1 MTYERFLKITT
12 TLKMQDE
19 LVSELYEKKV
29 DLLEFMDPYHQ
40 VITELIKEV
49 YGEEGYD
56 WWAWFCYESDYGT
69 KYWGDK
75 PVYKKNEDGELELIT
90 DYPKE
95 HNWGASDENGNPICH
110 SFLSTWEYLEANHKK

>member
-19 LVSELYEKKV
+19 RVSELYERNV
-29 DLLEFMDPYHQ
+29 DLVEFTDPYHQ
-40 VITELIKEV
+40 AITELIKEI

-69 KYWGDK
+69 KYWGGK